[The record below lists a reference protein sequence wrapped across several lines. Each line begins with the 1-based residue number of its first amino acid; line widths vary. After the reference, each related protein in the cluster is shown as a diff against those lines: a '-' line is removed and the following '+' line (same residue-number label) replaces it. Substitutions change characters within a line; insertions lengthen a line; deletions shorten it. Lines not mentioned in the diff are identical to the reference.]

1 MGEYSSCIIGDTAGV
16 MGGDLSFVRKETHL
30 CRGRKPVLSHQ
41 KKLFLYNW
49 RRHSLEE
56 IHSVSLEETP
66 VLWEETVSCIMRENS
81 FLSWEETLPV
91 SWDQGD
97 CVMEVDSS
105 CIMRGDSSC
114 TIRGD

>member
-30 CRGRKPVLSHQ
+30 CHGRKPVLSHQ

-66 VLWEETVSCIMRENS
+66 VLWEDCFMYHERKLFLIVGGDTSCIMGSRRLCHGSGFILYYE
-81 FLSWEETLPV
+81 
-91 SWDQGD
+91 
-97 CVMEVDSS
+97 
-105 CIMRGDSSC
+105 R
-114 TIRGD
+114 